1 MPCADVL
8 RYRLW
13 LVAALR
19 LWLTSFHAFLSGGVS
34 SLLIQA
40 HHSITLSLPALSLF
54 MITPSP
60 AGYERVDG
68 EIAGDATAP
77 SAKLWTLV
85 DPNRTKQTLDYLAI
99 VRATEL
105 DSLKRKVEA
114 LEAEKKNML
123 SLDKKRG
130 GGKKLLIERTMG
142 AAIEAAA
149 KDVARRER
157 QLEKDRAADLMYSA
171 IDFLGLKSEDVAGLR
186 VAFNAMDVRR
196 KGSVRLKRFF
206 AYAGVERSPVYDAIF
221 YFMDASFDGKVD
233 FGTFLRTV
241 CTFCMFGAGDMTA
254 WVYSVVAAGAT
265 ALAERG
271 DALYKRKRYK
281 PGRAGFDLATRDAV
295 YWEGVVKFSA
305 LPDEAR
311 TRGSMTLASFT
322 ALMHHIHAPT
332 GGATVAVKR
341 AIERAGAMVNEVG
354 ILSPEDFRAIAG
366 ELPAILSPLF
376 IAQTELRAAFMG
388 EAWWG
393 AKRQLFADARALLRE
408 QYEFSARMVLLARE
422 EARKAAEE
430 EMRALLAA
438 DAEAAAEAAR
448 LALGGGGGGKDK
460 DGAAAAAG
468 GSGGGGGRRDSMA
481 SIGSVDSL
489 VDRISTAASS
499 DAGVE

>member
-1 MPCADVL
+1 M
-8 RYRLW
+8 
-13 LVAALR
+13 
-19 LWLTSFHAFLSGGVS
+19 
-34 SLLIQA
+34 
-40 HHSITLSLPALSLF
+40 
-54 MITPSP
+54 
-60 AGYERVDG
+60 EG
-68 EIAGDATAP
+68 EIPGDATAAA
-77 SAKLWTLV
+77 AKLWTFV

-142 AAIEAAA
+142 AAIEEAAR
-149 KDVARRER
+149 DVKRRER
-157 QLEKDRAADLMYSA
+157 QLEKDHANDLMYSA

-186 VAFNAMDVRR
+186 VAFNAMDLKRR
-196 KGSVRLKRFF
+196 GAVRLKRFF
-206 AYAGVERSPVYDAIF
+206 AYAGVERSPVFDAIF

-254 WVYSVVAAGAT
+254 WVYSVVAANAT
-265 ALAERG
+265 ALAEKG
-271 DALYKRKRYK
+271 DAMYRKKRYK
-281 PGRAGFDLATRDAV
+281 PGRAGFDLATREAV
-295 YWEGVVKFSA
+295 YWEGVVKFSG

-311 TRGSMTLASFT
+311 TRGSMTLAAFT
-322 ALMHHIHAPT
+322 ALLHHIHTPT
-332 GGATVAVKR
+332 GGATIAVKR
-341 AIERAGAMVNEVG
+341 AVERAGQMVNDVG
-354 ILSPEDFRAIAG
+354 ILSPEDFRAIAA

-388 EAWWG
+388 EDWWG

-430 EMRALLAA
+430 EMKALLEA

-448 LALGGGGGGKDK
+448 LALGGGPKAKEGGGS
-460 DGAAAAAG
+460 AAG
-468 GSGGGGGRRDSMA
+468 GAGEGAGGRRDS
-481 SIGSVDSL
+481 IGSVGSDDSL